1 MKCVILAAGEGIR
14 MRPLTLTTPKPLLA
28 IAGKPILEHI
38 GAALPPEITELVI
51 VIGYRGDQIRAFCGE
66 RFLDRPVTYIEQAQ
80 KLGTA
85 HALKLCRDKSNNE
98 RFLLLYADDLHDRE
112 GLEAMLAHPRSLL
125 VAEHPEPQRF
135 GVVTLHPGGTVA
147 GIVEKP
153 EQPLSNLVST
163 GAMVLDRH
171 IFNYEPE
178 LHPSGEY
185 YLTSMFDK
193 MIRDVPVMAVQTAG
207 WFPVAAPGD
216 LLNAENFLGVQS
228 SVRS

>member
-1 MKCVILAAGEGIR
+1 MKCVILAAGEGMR

-38 GAALPPEITELVI
+38 GNALPPEITKLII
-51 VIGYRGDQIRAFCGE
+51 VTGYLGGQIQTFCGN
-66 RFLDRPVTYIEQAQ
+66 RFFGRPVTYIEQAQ

-85 HALKLCRDKSNNE
+85 HALKLCRSELDGE
-98 RFLLLYADDLHDRE
+98 RFLLLYADDLHNYG
-112 GLEAMLAHPRSLL
+112 GLAAMLAHPRSLL

-135 GVVTLHPGGTVA
+135 GVVSLHPDGTVA

-153 EQPLSNLVST
+153 ERPLSNLVST

-171 IFNYEPE
+171 IFDYEPD
-178 LHPSGEY
+178 LHSNGEY

-193 MIRDVPVMAVQTAG
+193 MIRDVPVVAVQATG

-216 LLNAENFLGVQS
+216 LTAGEAFL
-228 SVRS
+228 RPKALR